1 MHSDSDRNFA
11 SFSPVSGSDFDVA
24 TGEMRASLPDRSLE
38 REWRVLPGAVSD
50 ALVPERLE
58 LVDGCRKFVRLCSHP
73 APPVYVG
80 FRRKPTRPL
89 SVALYE
95 KPCEKR

>member
-11 SFSPVSGSDFDVA
+11 SFPPVSGSDFDVA

-58 LVDGCRKFVRLCSHP
+58 LVDGCRKFVRLGRTRS
-73 APPVYVG
+73 AGGALGVG
-80 FRRKPTRPL
+80 SRRNCE
-89 SVALYE
+89 ALGE
-95 KPCEKR
+95 AESP